1 MAVSAKS
8 VQGEQT
14 VHYTP
19 PRKTRAK
26 GHVKMQPPLTP
37 MIDVTFQLLLFFLL
51 TCEFRETEGV
61 IPGSLPHI
69 GPGRAAE
76 KLLSPIEV
84 TLHRSGQEGM
94 VYYRLSGTAETI
106 AGPGELYTRLRQR
119 QEAIGSRDVPLLI
132 HPEPTVPWEFVV
144 EAFNQ
149 AVRAEFTKIA
159 FARDDL
165 AMLSSP

>member
-1 MAVSAKS
+1 MASRTRNPQVEKAS
-8 VQGEQT
+8 
-14 VHYTP
+14 P
-19 PRKTRAK
+19 IDPRAEERSRRRQR
-26 GHVKMQPPLTP
+26 MQPPLTP